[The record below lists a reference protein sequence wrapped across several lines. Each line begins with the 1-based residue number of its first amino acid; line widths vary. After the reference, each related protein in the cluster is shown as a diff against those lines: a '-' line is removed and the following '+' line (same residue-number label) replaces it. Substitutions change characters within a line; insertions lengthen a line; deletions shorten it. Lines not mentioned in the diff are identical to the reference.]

1 MNSTTSTI
9 KALISQLGIDLKRQ
23 PSSLQ
28 SMFVCVTCLPLETHS
43 PFSDSLQI
51 RVDGIPDSGAKSRVE
66 TQIKLCVSL
75 TTKDGM
81 KAPYWSYIRIPDSM
95 LARSKLRKSQQQKL
109 LDGSAAAMV
118 SDESKVLDLEARV
131 VCESDENKKIKM
143 CQGCVRREV
152 SYLYAQSAFISHD

>member
-1 MNSTTSTI
+1 M
-9 KALISQLGIDLKRQ
+9 
-23 PSSLQ
+23 
-28 SMFVCVTCLPLETHS
+28 
-43 PFSDSLQI
+43 
-51 RVDGIPDSGAKSRVE
+51 DGIPDSGAKSRVE

-75 TTKDGM
+75 TTKDGI

-131 VCESDENKKIKM
+131 VCESDENKRIKM

-152 SYLYAQSAFISHD
+152 

>member
-1 MNSTTSTI
+1 MNFTITSKKISTR
-9 KALISQLGIDLKRQ
+9 LEIDLKQ
-23 PSSLQ
+23 ILPFQ
-28 SMFVCVTCLPLETHS
+28 SMRDFMFIYHNKVLKLIDIS
-43 PFSDSLQI
+43 RFSDSLQI

-75 TTKDGM
+75 TSKDGT
-81 KAPYWSYIRIPDSM
+81 KAPYWSYIRIADSM

-131 VCESDENKKIKM
+131 VCESDETKKIKM

-152 SYLYAQSAFISHD
+152 YLIDFLL